1 MPLPAVIPDYR
12 TETLEGIQRLIED
25 PLVPD
30 RIREESLRLLREGRI
45 VELERTVEQWF
56 GEFDSICTTRSINDI
71 EEQTHDAAHAH
82 FFILHIALKKY
93 VEDCMHHVSVI
104 IMQEV
109 KNIALSGHY
118 NSKTCLQLYR
128 ARFMEPSCRTTDL
141 DIKVSRKALKGLLAS
156 PEHSRII
163 RRARIETALNWLE
176 QIQPEEKPTAP

>member
-1 MPLPAVIPDYR
+1 MPLPAVIPNYR
-12 TETLEGIQRLIED
+12 TETLEGIRRLIED

-30 RIREESLRLLREGRI
+30 QMREESLRLLREGRI
-45 VELERTVEQWF
+45 VELEQAVEQWF
-56 GEFDSICTTRSINDI
+56 GEFDSVCTICSIN
-71 EEQTHDAAHAH
+71 EQTHDAANAH

-128 ARFMEPSCRTTDL
+128 ARFMGPSCRTTDL
-141 DIKVSRKALKGLLAS
+141 DIKISRKALKGLLAS
-156 PEHSRII
+156 PEHSQII

>member
-1 MPLPAVIPDYR
+1 MPLPTVIPDYK

-30 RIREESLRLLREGRI
+30 QIREESLRLLREGQI
-45 VELERTVEQWF
+45 VKLEQTVEQWF
-56 GEFDSICTTRSINDI
+56 GEFDSVCTIRPINDI
-71 EEQTHDAAHAH
+71 DEQTHDAAHAH

-93 VEDCMHHVSVI
+93 VEDCMHHASVI
-104 IMQEV
+104 IMQEI

-128 ARFMEPSCRTTDL
+128 ARFMGPSCRTTDL
-141 DIKVSRKALKGLLAS
+141 DIKISRKALKGLLAS
-156 PEHSRII
+156 PEHSQII
-163 RRARIETALNWLE
+163 QRARIETALNWLE

>member
-12 TETLEGIQRLIED
+12 TETLEGIRRLIED

-30 RIREESLRLLREGRI
+30 QMREESLRLLREGRI
-45 VELERTVEQWF
+45 VELEQAVEQWF
-56 GEFDSICTTRSINDI
+56 GEFDSVCTICSIN
-71 EEQTHDAAHAH
+71 EQTHDAANAH

-128 ARFMEPSCRTTDL
+128 ARFMGPSCRTTDL
-141 DIKVSRKALKGLLAS
+141 DIKISKKALKGLLAS
-156 PEHSRII
+156 PEHSQII